1 MPAGSTMG
9 LVDPAQDSP
18 TPGARTRT
26 RDTVRASARAAA
38 PAIGGYLLVRL
49 VATGILWLWARS
61 DHQSLGGLLGRKWD
75 SIWFLGIVQ
84 HGYDHGS
91 PLKSNLAFFPLY
103 PESVR
108 AVSAVS
114 PVGAAATGI
123 VLAWV
128 FAAATAWGLYALGS
142 KLHDPRT
149 GVLLALLWG
158 CIPHAIVESMAYTE
172 SLFTAL
178 AVWTLYAVLD
188 ERWLTAGGLC
198 LLAGL
203 SRPTATA
210 LIPAVCLSALF
221 AVIRRPAAWR
231 AWAALLL
238 APAGWLGYMLWVG
251 RRLHRL
257 DGWFHVQKD
266 GWGSSWDGGRF
277 TVTNARHILGG
288 ESPLDL
294 YAVTLVLLLAVALFA
309 LAVAQRQPWQLLL
322 FSALLLAT
330 SIGGSGYYHAKARFL
345 VAAFPLL
352 LPPALALA
360 RAKTATTVTVV
371 TTMTLI
377 SGYFG
382 GYLLLVWVHSP

>member
-1 MPAGSTMG
+1 MPAGSATG
-9 LVDPAQDSP
+9 LVNPARDSP
-18 TPGARTRT
+18 PPTTRT
-26 RDTVRASARAAA
+26 RDSVRAAARAAA
-38 PAIGGYLLVRL
+38 PAVGGYLLVRL
-49 VATGILWLWARS
+49 IATVILWLWGRS
-61 DHQSLGGLLGRKWD
+61 EHQDLGGLLGRKWD
-75 SIWFLGIVQ
+75 SVWFLGIIE
-84 HGYDHGS
+84 HGYDHGV

-103 PESVR
+103 PETVR
-108 AVSAVS
+108 AVSAIS
-114 PVGAAATGI
+114 PVGTAVTGI

-128 FAAATAWGLYALGS
+128 FAAATAWGLYAIGTR
-142 KLHDPRT
+142 LHDART
-149 GVLLALLWG
+149 GTLLAVLWG
-158 CIPHAIVESMAYTE
+158 CIPHAVVESMAYTE

-178 AVWTLYAVLD
+178 AVWTLYALLG
-188 ERWLTAGGLC
+188 ERWLTAGVLC

-221 AVIRRPAAWR
+221 ALFRRPAAWR
-231 AWAALLL
+231 PWVALLL

-251 RRLHRL
+251 ARLHRL

-277 TVTNARHILGG
+277 TLTNARHILGG

-294 YAVTLVLLLAVALFA
+294 YAVTLVLALAVALFA

-322 FSALLLAT
+322 FSGLLLAT

-352 LPPALALA
+352 IPPAAAMA
-360 RAKTATTVTVV
+360 RARPATTVTVL
-371 TTMTLI
+371 TTLTLI
-377 SGYFG
+377 SSYFG
-382 GYLLLVWVHSP
+382 GYLLLIWIHSP